1 MNFFE
6 NDEEEF
12 TSEEEKCYN
21 TKKHLG
27 KTRKKKEEVV
37 SMAQLLER
45 LEQYEI
51 PPHIAQQL
59 GLSKDWKK
67 SVSTELLQ
75 HIITSLE
82 KYENVMKRLS
92 DK

>member
-1 MNFFE
+1 MKFMRKHKE
-6 NDEEEF
+6 LF
-12 TSEEEKCYN
+12 TPDGQGCYN
-21 TKKHLG
+21 SQTREENSG
-27 KTRKKKEEVV
+27 KSKKEEKT
-37 SMAQLLER
+37 MTQLLER

-51 PPHIAQQL
+51 PPHIEQQL

-67 SVSTELLQ
+67 SVSSELLQ
-75 HIITSLE
+75 HLLESLQ